1 MRFRN
6 SSRLDTSQVSDERGA
21 GGGGFPI
28 GPGMA
33 IGGGGGVVGVI
44 LTILL
49 LLGGFNGGGTTSSG
63 VSVNGADN
71 AKDLS
76 GECQTG
82 ADANQHQ
89 DCRIVAVVNSVQ
101 DYWATQVDG
110 YTDATTVFFS
120 GQVATGCGEATTEV
134 GPFYCPTDEH
144 VYIDLG
150 FYKELR
156 SRFGARGGP
165 FAEAYVIAH
174 EYGHHVQQLLGQTA
188 GGSAEGATSGSVKL
202 ELQADCYAGVW
213 AANATKTKL
222 IEGLT
227 KDDIARA
234 LDAAAAVGD
243 DRIQKETTGHV
254 NPETWTHGSAAERQH
269 WFTRGYT
276 SGDPHNCDTFA
287 PNAISR

>member
-1 MRFRN
+1 MRFRKTG
-6 SSRLDTSQVSDERGA
+6 RLDTGQVSDQRGA
-21 GGGGFPI
+21 GSGGFPI

-33 IGGGGGVVGVI
+33 IGGGGGIVGVI

-49 LLGGFNGGGTTSSG
+49 VLGGFDGGGGTGSHRD
-63 VSVNGADN
+63 GASN

-101 DYWATQVDG
+101 DYWATQIDG

-120 GQVATGCGEATTEV
+120 GQVSTGCGTATTSRPLLLPERRARV
-134 GPFYCPTDEH
+134 HRPRLLPGAA
-144 VYIDLG
+144 LA
-150 FYKELR
+150 LR
-156 SRFGARGGP
+156 RAGRAVRQ
-165 FAEAYVIAH
+165 AYVIAH
-174 EYGHHVQQLLGQTA
+174 EYGHHVQQLLGTDA
-188 GGSAEGATSGSVKL
+188 GGSAQGATSGSVRL

-222 IEGLT
+222 IEGIT
-227 KDDIARA
+227 NDDIARG

-243 DRIQKETTGHV
+243 DRIQKETTGRV

-269 WFTRGYT
+269 WFTRGYGA
-276 SGDPHNCDTFA
+276 GDPRHCDTFA